1 MYRIISNLLML
12 FFTIIAAANVK
23 AQVFGGHPPSQKW
36 KQIKSKEARVIFPE
50 GRDSSAIRVA
60 NVIHAVSATSGSTIG
75 NKLRPISVVM
85 QHQTT
90 IPNGY
95 VGLGPWRSEFYLT
108 PSSNSF
114 ELGSLLWYDQL
125 ASHEFRHV
133 EQYSNFNVGLSKVF
147 GILLGEQGRALAN
160 SLAVP
165 NWFFEGDAVYNETFA
180 SNQGRGRLPYFFN
193 GYRSLWEA
201 NKNYSWLKLRNG
213 SLRDYVPDHY
223 QLGYMEVAYGREK
236 YGSEFYPFELR
247 QSGGGWQFLTK
258 KF

>member
-1 MYRIISNLLML
+1 ML
-12 FFTIIAAANVK
+12 IFTIIACGSVK
-23 AQVFGGHPPSQKW
+23 GQVFGGHPPSQKW

-85 QHQTT
+85 QHHTT

-165 NWFFEGDAVYNETFA
+165 NWFLKVTRCTTKLSRATRVADACLISSTDTDHC
-180 SNQGRGRLPYFFN
+180 GRLIKTTP
-193 GYRSLWEA
+193 G
-201 NKNYSWLKLRNG
+201 
-213 SLRDYVPDHY
+213 
-223 QLGYMEVAYGREK
+223 
-236 YGSEFYPFELR
+236 
-247 QSGGGWQFLTK
+247 
-258 KF
+258 